1 MGFADYSAYGRA
13 MAVGVARHEG
23 DLGAWNVALNTVFCL
38 GILRDVV
45 EAPAARHPPAG
56 RTGGALDMALWKGA
70 LAVGL
75 VLAVTFPLGGLA
87 ILAALLLDV
96 LLLSRAPAVKQLIS

>member
-1 MGFADYSAYGRA
+1 
-13 MAVGVARHEG
+13 
-23 DLGAWNVALNTVFCL
+23 
-38 GILRDVV
+38 
-45 EAPAARHPPAG
+45 
-56 RTGGALDMALWKGA
+56 MALWKGA